1 VNVTTHVNV
10 FGLLQFNSSLTEYHG
25 PGGPL
30 PERLGLFGLSKRDVK
45 APPVGLVRCVFCIY
59 TSFALIF
66 LILVYHLLIRKIAT
80 LSLRASSNN
89 PKPIFVFLLLFTNL
103 QSCGV
108 DVSLFLQTEFV
119 SSNGIVKSKETIREK
134 NLYNLIVSNKW

>member
-1 VNVTTHVNV
+1 MFLVFFSSIRRLPSTTVRVVRFRSDWVSLDYLNAMSRHRLSDWCVV
-10 FGLLQFNSSLTEYHG
+10 F
-25 PGGPL
+25 
-30 PERLGLFGLSKRDVK
+30 
-45 APPVGLVRCVFCIY
+45 FCIY

-66 LILVYHLLIRKIAT
+66 LILVYYLLIRKIAT

-108 DVSLFLQTEFV
+108 GVSLFLQTEFV